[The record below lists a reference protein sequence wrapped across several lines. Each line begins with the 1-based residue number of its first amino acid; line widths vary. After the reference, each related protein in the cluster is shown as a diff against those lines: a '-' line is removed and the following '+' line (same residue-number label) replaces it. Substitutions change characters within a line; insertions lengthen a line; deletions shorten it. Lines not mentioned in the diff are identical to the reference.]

1 MYQNATRSYE
11 QASYLTAN
19 PMKLVLM
26 CYEGAISSLKLAQD
40 CYVAKEY
47 EAKGRALKKTLDI
60 IDELNAALDMK
71 KGGKIAVNLRSL
83 YLYMTKALTEADMKK
98 DLAAFAKVAQMLE
111 ELEIGWK
118 EVADTTSHPL
128 PTLAKTMPIT
138 PGQAVAAAV
147 GSSWSA

>member
-60 IDELNAALDMK
+60 IDELNASLNMK
-71 KGGKIAVNLRSL
+71 KGGEIAVNLRSL
-83 YLYMTKALTEADMKK
+83 YTYMTKALTEADLKK
-98 DLAAFAKVAQMLE
+98 DMVVFAKVTKMLE
-111 ELEIGWK
+111 ELETEWK
-118 EVADTTSHPL
+118 EVAGTSSHPRL
-128 PTLAKTMPIT
+128 PTLAKTMPT
-138 PGQAVAAAV
+138 LPQQAVAV
-147 GSSWSA
+147 GGSWNA